1 MFVFMGPVLELLGG
15 NLGVVTADCMG
26 VDLWAHRLKYID
38 IRYVKEQTL
47 DVVNHSLPENLS
59 GV

>member
-1 MFVFMGPVLELLGG
+1 MKPVLELLGG
-15 NLGVVTADCMG
+15 NLGFVTADCMG

-47 DVVNHSLPENLS
+47 DAVNHSLPENLS